1 VHIKGTFMYPSHWR
15 VSTSL
20 LNFRLCT
27 FLMNATIFLSHSG
40 AMLLGGGVYTFLDR
54 LFPATMVM

>member
-1 VHIKGTFMYPSHWR
+1 MHATF
-15 VSTSL
+15 
-20 LNFRLCT
+20 
-27 FLMNATIFLSHSG
+27 FLSHSG